1 MSMSADLAFTKQF
14 EREVHEAYQRKGAK
28 LMNSVRRKAKVKGS
42 STTFQKAGKGVATTK
57 ARHGSVTPMNVSH
70 SPVECT
76 LNDFYAGDWV
86 DKLDLDKGEHD
97 EKQVIIN
104 AGAFALG
111 RKTDELI
118 ITELDKTTTTPIA
131 HASTGFTKAKALSAM
146 QVLGDNDVFEEGR
159 MFAIVPW
166 TEWTEL
172 LDISEFKSADF
183 VGAEFPWLKGSEA
196 RQWLGTIWMPHSGLE
211 TLSTGSPVVS
221 KSFWYHE
228 AAVGWAFGSNVVSDI
243 TWHGDRAAHFVNNML
258 SGGSCLIDSNGVVE
272 IQSQRS

>member
-1 MSMSADLAFTKQF
+1 MSTSVDLAFVKQF
-14 EREVHEAYQRKGAK
+14 ERDVHEAYQRRGAK
-28 LMNSVRRKAKVKGS
+28 LMNSVRRKPNVKGT

-70 SPVECT
+70 TPVECT
-76 LNDFYAGDWV
+76 LSDFYAGDWV
-86 DKLDLDKGEHD
+86 DKLDETKLEHD
-97 EKQVIIN
+97 EKRVIIN

-111 RKTDELI
+111 RKTDELL
-118 ITELDKTTTTPIA
+118 ITELDQTTTTPIA
-131 HASTGFTKAKALSAM
+131 HASTGLTKAKVLTAM

-172 LDISEFKSADF
+172 MDITEFKSADF
-183 VGAEFPWLKGSEA
+183 IGDAFPWLKGTEA
-196 RQWLGTIWMPHSGLE
+196 RKWLGTIWMPHSGLE
-211 TLSTGSPVVS
+211 SLVASSVS

-228 AAVGWAFGSNVVSDI
+228 ASVGWGYGANVQSDI

-258 SGGSCLIDSNGVVE
+258 SGGACLIDSNGVVE